1 MRWLLDTAGALYEL
15 ARLAWISRFNMRG
28 AYWRWRWETAF
39 GAGEPPRREI
49 IRAALEYGRWVRRMR
64 RQM

>member
-1 MRWLLDTAGALYEL
+1 MRWIIDTLGGLYEL

-39 GAGEPPRREI
+39 GNGEPSRRERI
-49 IRAALEYGRWVRRMR
+49 HAALAYARWVRRMR
-64 RQM
+64 REM